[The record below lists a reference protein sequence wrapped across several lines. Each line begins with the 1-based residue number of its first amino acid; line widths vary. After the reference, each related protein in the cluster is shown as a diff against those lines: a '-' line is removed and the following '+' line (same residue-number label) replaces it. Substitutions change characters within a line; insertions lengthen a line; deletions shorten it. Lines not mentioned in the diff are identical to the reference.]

1 MKEVGDY
8 ATPEQ
13 RQWLREHGVRIA
25 FALVDPVDR
34 HGAKQYRL
42 GPVTLECRRHRAV
55 IELPRSD
62 WGFVDCEDATKHVFH
77 CLGVLADL
85 RGKDRHDLRADEDLW
100 QLAPGTL
107 EDQHDNINALTAV
120 LGGEALDE
128 LEDVVPFVRFSKVN
142 AIRGVAIPPR
152 FFVSAHDEL
161 LEPAPVTI

>member
-13 RQWLREHGVRIA
+13 RRWLREHGVGIA

-34 HGAKQYRL
+34 HGTKQYRL
-42 GPVTLECRRHRAV
+42 GPVTIECGHLRGV

-85 RGKDRHDLRADEDLW
+85 RGKDRHDLRADEDWW
-100 QLAPGTL
+100 QLALGTL
-107 EDQHDNINALTAV
+107 EDQHHNVNALVAA
-120 LGGEALDE
+120 LDGDALDE
-128 LEDVVPFVRFSKVN
+128 LEDVVPFVRFAKVA
-142 AIRGVAIPPR
+142 AIRGIDIPPR
-152 FFVSAHDEL
+152 FFASAHDEL
-161 LEPAPVTI
+161 LEPVSR